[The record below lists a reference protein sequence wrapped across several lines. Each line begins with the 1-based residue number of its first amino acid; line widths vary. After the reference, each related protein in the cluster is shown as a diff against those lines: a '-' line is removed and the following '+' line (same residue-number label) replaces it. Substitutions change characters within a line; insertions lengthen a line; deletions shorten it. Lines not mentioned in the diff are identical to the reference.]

1 MPTSLRSKIVL
12 VFVLLL
18 LVVTGGVMTLVSTE
32 TGATFREHNFREL
45 EVAERVLRRVLSEN
59 QSRLAESAA
68 LLAADFAFRAAVSA
82 GDQPT
87 MSAALENHGAR
98 LGADIGLL
106 LDLDGG
112 VRAHT
117 LPAATTLADRP
128 MAALLRVAQLHGD
141 ATGLARINGRLYQF
155 AVVPVLA
162 PDAVG
167 WVAIGFAVNHAL
179 AYSLQALS
187 SVEISFIDRDEQEA
201 LSVIAS
207 TRGQDQQTD
216 LLSAL
221 RASLTANNGVPSSA
235 LTVDEFDTRV
245 VTLATLSDS
254 AVLVAI
260 QRSEA
265 SATDIFAPLLR
276 RLGLMTAAGLGLCM
290 LGGMVMAKRI
300 TEPLARL
307 AELAQGIRDG
317 DYSTPIATADGGEIG
332 AFSHAFEH
340 MRAAIATREAEILRL
355 AFEDS
360 LTRLP
365 NRASLLREL
374 EQRCALAEPFALML
388 LDLERFRMINSALG
402 HDAGDELLLIVA
414 NRLRSMVKE
423 KDVVARIGSNVFA
436 VILPV
441 ADAGF
446 LSGVADRLQDALSQR
461 IVVREQEIDVSAA
474 IGAVHFPAH
483 GADGAVLLRRAD
495 IALFEAKRGHHHF
508 CSYAP
513 SLDDHRRESLNL
525 LSDLKRATEQGQLR
539 LVYQPKVALRD
550 GVIASAEALVRWEH
564 PERGMIP
571 PADFLPFAEQTGA
584 IRLITRWVIEEA
596 LRQVQRWQRE
606 GRTVQV
612 SVNISARDL
621 ADEALV
627 THVATC
633 LMSATLGPAAL
644 CIEITESAMMEDTAV
659 AHATIER
666 LRQLG
671 VAISID
677 DYGTGY
683 SSLAYIKDL
692 GASEL
697 KIDRA
702 FVKDL
707 DRREEDAAIVRS
719 TIELGHNLGL
729 RVVAEGVE
737 TLAQL
742 QRLSAFGCDY
752 AQGYLLSRP
761 VPAAEFSAW
770 AASFHLPPMAPPE
783 LLPLTFPGRSSA

>member
-1 MPTSLRSKIVL
+1 
-12 VFVLLL
+12 
-18 LVVTGGVMTLVSTE
+18 
-32 TGATFREHNFREL
+32 
-45 EVAERVLRRVLSEN
+45 
-59 QSRLAESAA
+59 
-68 LLAADFAFRAAVSA
+68 
-82 GDQPT
+82 
-87 MSAALENHGAR
+87 
-98 LGADIGLL
+98 
-106 LDLDGG
+106 
-112 VRAHT
+112 
-117 LPAATTLADRP
+117 
-128 MAALLRVAQLHGD
+128 
-141 ATGLARINGRLYQF
+141 
-155 AVVPVLA
+155 
-162 PDAVG
+162 
-167 WVAIGFAVNHAL
+167 
-179 AYSLQALS
+179 
-187 SVEISFIDRDEQEA
+187 
-201 LSVIAS
+201 
-207 TRGQDQQTD
+207 
-216 LLSAL
+216 
-221 RASLTANNGVPSSA
+221 
-235 LTVDEFDTRV
+235 
-245 VTLATLSDS
+245 
-254 AVLVAI
+254 
-260 QRSEA
+260 
-265 SATDIFAPLLR
+265 
-276 RLGLMTAAGLGLCM
+276 
-290 LGGMVMAKRI
+290 
-300 TEPLARL
+300 
-307 AELAQGIRDG
+307 
-317 DYSTPIATADGGEIG
+317 
-332 AFSHAFEH
+332 
-340 MRAAIATREAEILRL
+340 
-355 AFEDS
+355 
-360 LTRLP
+360 
-365 NRASLLREL
+365 
-374 EQRCALAEPFALML
+374 
-388 LDLERFRMINSALG
+388 
-402 HDAGDELLLIVA
+402 
-414 NRLRSMVKE
+414 
-423 KDVVARIGSNVFA
+423 
-436 VILPV
+436 
-441 ADAGF
+441 
-446 LSGVADRLQDALSQR
+446 
-461 IVVREQEIDVSAA
+461 
-474 IGAVHFPAH
+474 
-483 GADGAVLLRRAD
+483 
-495 IALFEAKRGHHHF
+495 
-508 CSYAP
+508 
-513 SLDDHRRESLNL
+513 LNL

-596 LRQVQRWQRE
+596 LQQVRRWQLE
-606 GRTVQV
+606 GRAVQV

-633 LMSATLGPAAL
+633 LMSAALGPAAL

-707 DRREEDAAIVRS
+707 DRREEDVAIVRS

-783 LLPLTFPGRSSA
+783 RRPLTFQGRNSA